1 MSKDEMKE
9 EAKQDKLVS
18 LVDNMLKRPDEI
30 LRCKNGARK
39 GDL

>member
-9 EAKQDKLVS
+9 KAQHDKLVS

-30 LRCKNGARK
+30 PRGDNGAR
-39 GDL
+39 